1 MPARERKRP
10 GSTSMLQ
17 PAPEPP
23 SIGAATTAAASTPKT
38 STGHSGAAEGNSGD
52 DLVFLSGRVPRA
64 VRTRMKQ
71 KAAAED
77 RPLAELI
84 AEACKRYLGD

>member
-10 GSTSMLQ
+10 GPASMLQ
-17 PAPEPP
+17 PAPEAP
-23 SIGAATTAAASTPKT
+23 SIGAATQSAARTPKP
-38 STGHSGAAEGNSGD
+38 STRHSGAAERNSGD

-64 VRTRMKQ
+64 VRSRMKQ

-84 AEACKRYLGD
+84 TEACERYLDD